1 MKTAEK
7 AAWAV
12 GGLGFVAAAV
22 VGLDER
28 PADGGGLVIAI
39 ASYAVGLHWIIAYL
53 FDGTMYGALRLQPTH
68 GGVRTVIL
76 AVGVVLVFFAL
87 RYALGFGELHLGA

>member
-1 MKTAEK
+1 MKTVEK
-7 AAWAV
+7 VAWAV

-28 PADGGGLVIAI
+28 SADGGGLVIAI
-39 ASYAVGLHWIIAYL
+39 ASYAVGLHWIIAFL

-68 GGVRTVIL
+68 GGVRIVIL
-76 AVGVVLVFFAL
+76 VVGVVFALLAL
-87 RYALGFGELHLGA
+87 RYALGFGGLHA

>member
-12 GGLGFVAAAV
+12 GGLGFVAATI

-39 ASYAVGLHWIIAYL
+39 ASYAIGLHWIIAYL

-68 GGVRTVIL
+68 GGVRVIVL
-76 AVGVVLVFFAL
+76 VVGVVLAFYAL
-87 RYALGFGELHLGA
+87 QYALGFGGLRA

>member
-7 AAWAV
+7 VAWAV
-12 GGLGFVAAAV
+12 GGLGFVAAAI
-22 VGLDER
+22 VGLGER
-28 PADGGGLVIAI
+28 PDDGGGLVIAI

-68 GGVRTVIL
+68 GL
-76 AVGVVLVFFAL
+76 ARLAIVFVGVFLSFCAL
-87 RYALGFGELHLGA
+87 RYALGFGGPFA

>member
-1 MKTAEK
+1 MKAAEK
-7 AAWAV
+7 TAWAV
-12 GGLGFVAAAV
+12 GGLGFVAAALA
-22 VGLDER
+22 GLDER

-68 GGVRTVIL
+68 GGARI
-76 AVGVVLVFFAL
+76 VVLVVGVALAFFAL
-87 RYALGFGELHLGA
+87 QYALGLGDLHI